1 MIRTIFLLAGIALF
15 LPALAEAQLGT
26 ALSPEVRDRYA
37 RVSVPAF
44 VLRDVTLVDGTG
56 APPLR
61 GVSVAVEDGRITQ
74 VGTDVEVPPGADL
87 LTYSGHT
94 LIPGLVGLHDHM
106 FYTAAGGRAA
116 QLSFTGPRLY
126 LGSGV
131 TTIRTTGSRAPY
143 AEINMKAEIEAG
155 RMAGPRIHITAPYI
169 TGGTGN
175 TGMTLLDSPEQARRF
190 VAYWSEEGATWLKA
204 YTNIRQAEMAAV
216 IDEAHRR
223 GVRVTGHICSITFS
237 EAVELGIDNI
247 EHGLLASTDYH
258 PAKQPDDCPENNRAG
273 IETLDVQGPAVEDTF
288 RRMID
293 AGVSMTSTLAVYE
306 LFVPG
311 RPTRDARSLDAM
323 APEVREAYLAE
334 RARIDTARNPSV
346 TLEAYRNAMA
356 YERRF
361 VEMGG
366 LLANGVDPTGN
377 GGALPGYGDQRGVE
391 LLVEAGFSFPEAIR
405 IASLNG
411 ARILGVDGELGSI
424 EPEKVADMVLLRG
437 EPSGDPSIIRNTVL
451 VFKDGVGYDSG
462 TLLAEVEGLVGIR

>member
-1 MIRTIFLLAGIALF
+1 MTRTIHLLAGAALAF
-15 LPALAEAQLGT
+15 PALLDAQLGT
-26 ALSPEVRDRYA
+26 ELSPEVRDRYA
-37 RVSVPAF
+37 RISAPAYL
-44 VLRDVTLVDGTG
+44 LRDVTLVDGTG
-56 APPLR
+56 APPRR
-61 GVSVAVEDGRITQ
+61 GVSVVVEDGRITR
-74 VGTDVEVPPGADL
+74 VGADVEAPPDAEV

-106 FYTAAGGRAA
+106 YYTAAGGRAA
-116 QLSFTGPRLY
+116 QLSFSGPRLY

-175 TGMTLLDSPEQARRF
+175 TGMTLLESPEQARRF

-204 YTNIRQAEMAAV
+204 YTNIRRAEMAAV
-216 IDEAHRR
+216 IEAAHRR
-223 GVRVTGHICSITFS
+223 GVRVTGHICSISFT

-247 EHGLLASTDYH
+247 EHGLLTNTDYH
-258 PAKQPDDCPENNRAG
+258 PAKRPDDCPQGNRAV
-273 IETLDVQGPAVEDTF
+273 IESLDVQGPEVEATF
-288 RRMID
+288 RTMID

-311 RPTRDARSLDAM
+311 RPTRDARSLEAM
-323 APEVREAYLAE
+323 APEVREAYLE
-334 RARIDTARNPSV
+334 DRSRIDTARNPSV
-346 TLEAYRNAMA
+346 SLEAFRNAMA

-391 LLVEAGFSFPEAIR
+391 LLVEAGFTFSEAIR

-411 ARILGVDGELGSI
+411 ARILGIDEELGSI
-424 EPEKVADMVLLRG
+424 EPKKIADMVLLGG

-462 TLLAEVEGLVGIR
+462 TLLGEVEGLVGIR